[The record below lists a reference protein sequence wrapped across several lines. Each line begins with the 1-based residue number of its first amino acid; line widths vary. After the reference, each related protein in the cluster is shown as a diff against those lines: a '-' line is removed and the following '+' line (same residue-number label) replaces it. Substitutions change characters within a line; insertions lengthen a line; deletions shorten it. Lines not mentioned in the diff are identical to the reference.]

1 MTNAT
6 YDLMTTTFNMMLP
19 ALKGILTKA
28 EADCAARNIDP
39 QVLLHA
45 RLAPDMFDFMRQVQ
59 ITTDQV
65 KGGMARLAGAE
76 SPSWPDD
83 EASFADLAARVDK
96 ALAFTGQFKPEQ
108 YEGAETR
115 KVELKFPN
123 ASFEF
128 VGKDYLMGFVIPNFY
143 FHMTTAYDIL
153 RHNGVALGKRD
164 FLGG

>member
-65 KGGMARLAGAE
+65 KGGMARLAGAM
-76 SPSWPDD
+76 PP
-83 EASFADLAARVDK
+83 L
-96 ALAFTGQFKPEQ
+96 T
-108 YEGAETR
+108 
-115 KVELKFPN
+115 
-123 ASFEF
+123 
-128 VGKDYLMGFVIPNFY
+128 
-143 FHMTTAYDIL
+143 
-153 RHNGVALGKRD
+153 
-164 FLGG
+164 